1 MVQPIQA
8 QKTKAMI
15 DKISPTSIM
24 AVERCP
30 VANANPPV
38 TVKQIAPAMS
48 QRRNEVMTMTPFCR
62 CGSAHADP
70 PSADYIRRA
79 PPTLIQVSRVSYD
92 SEPTLQR
99 HPFAPAGSNRHQ
111 SMIAQPINHSGRWIA
126 IPEECEIPQKA
137 QIARS

>member
-1 MVQPIQA
+1 
-8 QKTKAMI
+8 
-15 DKISPTSIM
+15 
-24 AVERCP
+24 
-30 VANANPPV
+30 VA
-38 TVKQIAPAMS
+38 APAL
-48 QRRNEVMTMTPFCR
+48 N
-62 CGSAHADP
+62 
-70 PSADYIRRA
+70 ADYIRRA
-79 PPTLIQVSRVSYD
+79 PPTLIQVSGVSND